1 MPKLRQNSAGFTLIE
16 LIVVVAIIG
25 ILASIAY
32 PAYLNYI
39 RESRRADARAAL
51 SEVRLVQEKWRANN
65 TTYGNN
71 ASLGY
76 PKNSPSGYY
85 SVNITANSGSAFTA
99 AATPQGAQAGDT
111 CTSSQLIINQN
122 GPDLSSAT
130 KRTCWGQ

>member
-1 MPKLRQNSAGFTLIE
+1 MPKFRQNNAGFTLIE
-16 LIVVVAIIG
+16 LIIVVAIIG

-39 RESRRADARAAL
+39 RESRRADARAGL

-65 TTYGNN
+65 VQYGDNG
-71 ASLGY
+71 SLGY

-85 SVNITANSGSAFTA
+85 QINITANGPTTFSA
-99 AATPQGAQAGDT
+99 AATPQNDQAGDT
-111 CTSSQLIINQN
+111 CTNSQLIITQN
-122 GPDLSSAT
+122 GPDLSSST